1 MLSALVLLAAVAMTA
16 ATFAQPGDR
25 SPAMIADVV
34 DPNPNFDIRT
44 YKLDPVWEG
53 KEDAAAF
60 MTAVALPASLTSSL
74 AADRIAGVAALE
86 ARHKGVIV
94 ANHAALGTTE
104 IVSVAPGTDFLTGP
118 SGDRASTLRAFLAEN
133 AAAYGL
139 SAAQVAELEL
149 VADYMNPAGNMGWA
163 EFQQAFNGI
172 PVFQGYIRGGFTAKG
187 ELARTTGVLATGVDA
202 SALATTPLVSAAQ
215 AVALSAASVGW
226 DVPESA
232 LQQKAVDGAKVTF
245 DRATMDGD
253 AKAWPVYFPL
263 APGAVRLAWAT
274 EIWGDPD
281 AYYSLIDAET
291 GTLLFRKNMT
301 ESQTQSVTYNVYTSD
316 SPAPGSPSLATPD
329 NHWQAPYVSRTNVA
343 LIGNEA
349 PNTFNNLGWI
359 TDGNNTT
366 DGNNV
371 EAGIDRDGS
380 NGVDAPVT
388 GSGSRVFNFAY
399 DPEVDDPLTLNY
411 QRGDVTNMFY
421 WVNRFHDSTYLLGFT
436 EQAFNFQ
443 NDNFGRGGLGADRV
457 SAEGQDSSG
466 TNNANFSTPADGG
479 RGRMQMFLWTGP
491 TPDRSGDLDADVI
504 LHELTHGLSNRL
516 HANATGLSTNMA
528 RGMGEGW
535 SDFYARSLLST
546 AGEDVNGIYTVGG
559 WATNLAAAGFTDN
572 YYYGI
577 RRFPYAPRAVTG
589 GPSNRPHS
597 PLTFADIDSTQADLT
612 DGAYPRGPFGS
623 STVDQVHNI
632 GEVWAGMLWEV
643 RARFITRLG
652 HAVGNQRLLQ
662 YVTDGMKLD
671 PVGPTLIQARDAIL
685 AAANAGGATPA
696 DIDDIW
702 RGFATRGLGVLAQ
715 VTNEGTGANNT
726 RVVENF
732 LTPSDPVPTFTI
744 NDVSLTEGNAGTKTF
759 TFTVNLAGSSAVE
772 SRVSYATAN
781 GTAAAPV
788 PTTGTAATA
797 TLIPAGAPGTTSG
810 SASPYPV
817 TLNVAG
823 MTGTITKV
831 AVRLNSLTHTWPE
844 DIDALL
850 VAPGGQ
856 AAMFM
861 SDIGAGN
868 DVNAIDLTFEDGA
881 PAPPSQL
888 VTGTVSPTNATAN
901 ESLPGP
907 APAGPY
913 PTPLSTFNGTNPNGT
928 WSLYVV
934 DDAGGDHGS
943 MAGFSLLITTTTST
957 GDYLPTSGQLVF
969 PPGTTSLPVDVTV
982 NGDVAPEPNETFFVN
997 LSAPINGVIG
1007 DSQGMGTIVNDDGGG
1022 PVPTTANDA
1031 YGTALNTPLAV
1042 AAPGVL
1048 ANDNS
1053 NGGGALTA
1061 ALVTGPAHGALELA
1075 ADGGF
1080 TYTPNM
1086 GYSGADSF
1094 TYFAV
1099 NTFGGGNVATVSLT
1113 VGAATPTTV
1122 NDAFATPYLTPLN
1135 ITAPGVLAND
1145 NSNGGGAMTAELI
1158 SSTSNGTLSLS
1169 ANGGVSYTPNFGFAG
1184 VDSFTYRA
1192 LNGAGPGNV
1201 ATVNITVNAPT
1212 TVQAPYNLRV
1222 DSVAGNTVT
1231 LRWDAL
1237 PIGPQASTFILEGG
1251 INPGE
1256 VLASIPTGHAA
1267 PIFTFVAPTG
1277 SFFIRMHGQL
1287 GADKSAA
1294 SNEIPLHVNVPVVP
1308 SAPANLLGTVNGSTV
1323 DLAWKNTFGGGA
1335 PTGLVLDVTGSLATS
1350 LPMTLGER
1358 FSFTPVP
1365 GGNYTFRLRGTNA
1378 GGASAPSD
1386 PVSLSFPAA
1395 CTGAPEAPAN
1405 VLAYVLGSTGFV
1417 VWDPPASGPAPTG
1430 YVLNVTGAFVGS
1442 FPTTGRILSGAV
1454 APGTYN
1460 LSLVATNACGT
1471 GAPANT
1477 VLVVP

>member
-1 MLSALVLLAAVAMTA
+1 VLSALVLVAAVAMTA

-25 SPAMIADVV
+25 SPLLIADIV
-34 DPNPNFDIRT
+34 DSNPNFDIRT
-44 YKLDPVWEG
+44 FKQDPRFADNE
-53 KEDAAAF
+53 AAAQYATRF
-60 MTAVALPASLTSSL
+60 APAPGVSADLS
-74 AADRIAGVAALE
+74 ADRIAGVAELE
-86 ARHKGVIV
+86 AAFKGVDIEE
-94 ANHAALGTTE
+94 NAALGTTE
-104 IVSVAPGTDFLTGP
+104 IVSAAPGTGFLTGP
-118 SGDRASTLRAFLAEN
+118 SGDRAGTLRAFLTAH

-139 SAAQVAELEL
+139 SAAQAGELE
-149 VADYMNPAGNMGWA
+149 VEADYMNPAGNMGWA
-163 EFQQAFNGI
+163 ELRQSFNGI
-172 PVFQGYIRGGFTAKG
+172 PVFQGYLRGGFTPKG
-187 ELARTTGVLATGVDA
+187 ELVRTTGVLATGVDA
-202 SALATTPLVSAAQ
+202 AALATTPSVSAAQ
-215 AVALSAASVGW
+215 AVALAAASVGW
-226 DVPESA
+226 DVSESA
-232 LQQKAVDGAKVTF
+232 LQQKAVEGAKVTF
-245 DRATMDGD
+245 DRATMDSD

-263 APGAVRLAWAT
+263 APGAVRLSWAT

-281 AYYSLIDAET
+281 AYYSVIDAET

-301 ESQTQSVTYNVYTSD
+301 EYQAQSVTYNVYTSD

-329 NHWQAPYVSRTNVA
+329 NDWQAPYVSRVNVT
-343 LIGNEA
+343 LIGNEG

-359 TDGNNTT
+359 TDGANIT

-371 EAGIDRDGS
+371 EAGIDRDGA

-388 GSGSRVFNFAY
+388 GSGSRIFNFSY
-399 DPEVDDPLTLNY
+399 NPEVDDPLTLNY

-421 WVNRFHDSTYLLGFT
+421 WVNRFHDSTYLLGFN

-491 TPDRSGDLDADVI
+491 TPDRSGDLDADII

-516 HANATGLSTNMA
+516 HGNATGLSTNMA

-546 AGEDVNGIYTVGG
+546 ADENVNGLYTVGG
-559 WATNLAAAGFTDN
+559 WATNLAAAGYTDN

-612 DGAYPRGPFGS
+612 DGAYPRGPFGVT
-623 STVDQVHNI
+623 TVDQVHNI

-643 RARFITRLG
+643 RARFVTRLG
-652 HAVGNQRLLQ
+652 HAVGNQRILQ

-671 PVGPTLIQARDAIL
+671 PAGPTLIQARDAIL
-685 AAANAGGATPA
+685 AAAAAGGTQA

-702 RGFATRGLGVLAQ
+702 TGFATRGLGVLAA
-715 VTNEGTGANNT
+715 VTDAGTGGNNT
-726 RVVENF
+726 RVVESY
-732 LTPSDPVPTFTI
+732 LTPSDPVPSFSI
-744 NDVSLTEGNAGTKTF
+744 DDVSLTEGNAGTKTF
-759 TFTVNLAGSSAVE
+759 AFTVTLTGASAAE
-772 SRVSYATAN
+772 HRVSYATAN
-781 GTAAAPV
+781 GTAAAPT
-788 PTTGTAATA
+788 PTTQTAVTA
-797 TLIPAGAPGTTSG
+797 TSIPAGAPATTVG
-810 SASPYPV
+810 NAAPYPV
-817 TLNVAG
+817 TVNVAG
-823 MTGTITKV
+823 MTGTITKL
-831 AVRLNSLTHTWPE
+831 AVRLNGLTHTWPD

-861 SDIGAGN
+861 SDIGGGG

-881 PAPPSQL
+881 PAASTSQL
-888 VTGTVSPTNATAN
+888 VTGTVSPTNTTAS
-901 ESLPGP
+901 ESLPAP
-907 APAGPY
+907 APTGPY

-934 DDAGGDHGS
+934 DDASGDSGS
-943 MAGFSLLITTTTST
+943 LAGFSLLITTTTSP
-957 GDYLPTSGQLVF
+957 GDYFSASGELVF
-969 PPGTTSLPVDVTV
+969 PPGTTSLPVNVTV
-982 NGDVAPEPNETFFVN
+982 NGDVTPEPNETFFVN
-997 LSAPINGVIG
+997 LSASINAVIG
-1007 DSQGMGTIVNDDGGG
+1007 DNQGVGTIINDDGGG
-1022 PVPTTANDA
+1022 PVPTAANDA
-1031 YGTALNTPLAV
+1031 YGAAINTAVTVP
-1042 AAPGVL
+1042 APGVL
-1048 ANDNS
+1048 GNDNS
-1053 NGGGALTA
+1053 NGGGAMTA
-1061 ALVTGPAHGALELA
+1061 VLSTGPTQGSLSLA

-1080 TYTPNM
+1080 TYTPNP
-1086 GYSGADSF
+1086 GYSGPDSF
-1094 TYFAV
+1094 TYFAL
-1099 NTFGGGNVATVSLT
+1099 NPFGAGNVATVSLT
-1113 VGAATPTTV
+1113 VGGLPTTV
-1122 NDAFATPYLTPLN
+1122 NDAYSTPYLTTLN
-1135 ITAPGVLAND
+1135 ITAPGVLGND
-1145 NSNGGGAMTAELI
+1145 NSNGGGVMGAELL
-1158 SSTSNGTLSLS
+1158 SSTSHGTLSLS
-1169 ANGGVSYTPNFGFAG
+1169 ATGAVSYTPAFGFAG

-1201 ATVNITVNAPT
+1201 ATVDITVDAPT
-1212 TVQAPYNLRV
+1212 TVQPPFNLRV
-1222 DSVAGNTVT
+1222 DSVVGNTVT

-1251 INPGE
+1251 LNPGE
-1256 VLASIPTGHAA
+1256 VLASIPSGHAA

-1277 SFFIRMHGQL
+1277 SFYIRMHGQL
-1287 GADKSAA
+1287 GSDKSAA
-1294 SNEIPLHVNVPVVP
+1294 SNEVRLHVNVAVPP
-1308 SAPANLLGTVNGSTV
+1308 SAPANLLGTANGSTM

-1335 PTGLVLDVTGSLATS
+1335 ASGLVLDVTGSAVTS
-1350 LPMTLGER
+1350 LPLGATER
-1358 FSFTPVP
+1358 FSFAGVP
-1365 GGNYTFRLRGTNA
+1365 GGTYTFRLRATNA

-1405 VLAYVLGSTGFV
+1405 LLAYRLGSTGYV
-1417 VWDPPASGPAPTG
+1417 VWDPPAAGSAPTG

-1442 FPTTGRILSGAV
+1442 FATSGRVLSGGV